1 MLINSV
7 KACRVI
13 LVSME
18 CEYTSEK
25 QYTDRQT
32 DGRNEH
38 DKQTT
43 IKHYEHTFSVCW
55 RGFQNMT
62 TRRPN
67 SGRRVVFV
75 PKGACLRLCLL
86 NVIIT
91 INNTP
96 DNVEVHTHTVY
107 DSTHGGVTSG
117 VRCISSLELH
127 LYCLKYDVI
136 CPVNNSAMA
145 FTTSQSA
152 GRRQAETKL

>member
-1 MLINSV
+1 MANNDALPLEYASPIMLINSV

-96 DNVEVHTHTVY
+96 DNVEVHTHSLRLNSWRRDKRRKVY
-107 DSTHGGVTSG
+107 I
-117 VRCISSLELH
+117 IS
-127 LYCLKYDVI
+127 
-136 CPVNNSAMA
+136 
-145 FTTSQSA
+145 
-152 GRRQAETKL
+152 